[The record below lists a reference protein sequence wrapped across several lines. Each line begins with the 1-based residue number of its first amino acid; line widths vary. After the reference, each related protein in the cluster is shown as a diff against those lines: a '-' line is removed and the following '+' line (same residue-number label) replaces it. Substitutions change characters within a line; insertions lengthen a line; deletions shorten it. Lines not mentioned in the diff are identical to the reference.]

1 MTIFV
6 LNISIKL
13 AIIAIYR
20 NIKQYYSISLSIL
33 LLYQLYIII
42 FIGFIICYLYN
53 KWYFICKNKKEN
65 VNV

>member
-20 NIKQYYSISLSIL
+20 NIKQYYSIIL

-53 KWYFICKNKKEN
+53 IWYFICKNKKEN

>member
-20 NIKQYYSISLSIL
+20 NIKQYYSIIL